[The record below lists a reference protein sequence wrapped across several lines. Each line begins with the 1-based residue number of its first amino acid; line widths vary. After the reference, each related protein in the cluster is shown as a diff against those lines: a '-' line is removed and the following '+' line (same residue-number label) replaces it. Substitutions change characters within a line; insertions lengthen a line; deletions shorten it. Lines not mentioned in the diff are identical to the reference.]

1 MHGHEEIQR
10 RDRPPRRR
18 FAEGK
23 PREILERITFERTVG
38 DDGSL
43 SEPVVVNRRF
53 DLRTGE
59 VLNRLSDTEFEED
72 ETGARLHL
80 RA

>member
-1 MHGHEEIQR
+1 MKKYSEEIVR
-10 RDRPPRRR
+10 HAAVS
-18 FAEGK
+18 AEGK

-38 DDGSL
+38 NDGSL

-53 DLRTGE
+53 DLGTGE
-59 VLNRLSDTEFEED
+59 LLNRLSDTEFEED
-72 ETGARLHL
+72 ETGARIHF